1 MTAQGIVADVL
12 LGLAVVLVLASSAGI
27 LVMRDV
33 YRKLHFVTPVALV
46 APVLVVLA
54 VFIRSGLSENTG
66 ESLVALVFLLVA
78 GPYLTHATVRAIRA
92 HDQASERDPEQ
103 AP

>member
-1 MTAQGIVADVL
+1 VIQEVAADVV
-12 LGLAVVLVLASSAGI
+12 LGLAVAIVLASSAGVLI
-27 LVMRDV
+27 MRGA
-33 YRKLHFVTPVALV
+33 YRKLHFVTPAALV

-66 ESLVALVFLLVA
+66 ESLVALVFLVVA

-92 HDQASERDPEQ
+92 HDQARERDPEQ

>member
-1 MTAQGIVADVL
+1 VIQEVAADVV
-12 LGLAVVLVLASSAGI
+12 LGLAVAIVLASSAGV
-27 LVMRDV
+27 LVMRGA
-33 YRKLHFVTPVALV
+33 YRKLHFVTPAALV

-78 GPYLTHATVRAIRA
+78 GPYLTHATVRAVRT
-92 HDQASERDPEQ
+92 HDQASEPDPEQ

>member
-1 MTAQGIVADVL
+1 VIQEVAADVV
-12 LGLAVVLVLASSAGI
+12 LGLAVAIVLASSAGV
-27 LVMRDV
+27 LVMRGA
-33 YRKLHFVTPVALV
+33 YRKLHFVTPAALV

-92 HDQASERDPEQ
+92 HDRASEPDPEQ

>member
-1 MTAQGIVADVL
+1 MIQEVAADVV
-12 LGLAVVLVLASSAGI
+12 LGLAVAIVLASSAG
-27 LVMRDV
+27 
-33 YRKLHFVTPVALV
+33 
-46 APVLVVLA
+46 VLIM
-54 VFIRSGLSENTG
+54 FIRSGLSENTG

-92 HDQASERDPEQ
+92 HEQASERASGPNQEQ

>member
-1 MTAQGIVADVL
+1 VIQEVAADVV
-12 LGLAVVLVLASSAGI
+12 LGLAVAIVLASSAGV
-27 LVMRDV
+27 LVMRGA
-33 YRKLHFVTPVALV
+33 YRKLHFVTPAALV

-54 VFIRSGLSENTG
+54 VFIRSGLSEDTG
-66 ESLVALVFLLVA
+66 ESLVVLLVA

-103 AP
+103 SP